1 MKRVGIAAL
10 LTASSVL
17 LAAQQDSQSM
27 IAAIKAEGLRSTEA
41 TVLFHTLTDMIG
53 PRLTGSPAHVQAAH
67 WAAER
72 LKAWGLDNP
81 RLEPFQFG
89 RGWSLEKLTVEMTAP
104 RYMPLIGYAEAWS
117 PATSGV
123 LTGTPV
129 YLGDSTAADIDR
141 LGPRLRGAIVLMHRP
156 QTAFLRNDRPQ
167 PSEGNGPVQTGSP
180 PLPGPSSST
189 STFGMLTQLHALG
202 AGAALSPGAM
212 EHGTVRVQGFP
223 GTARDAV
230 PTMVLAAEHYNMLV
244 RMVEAGASPQLRIEV
259 GARSYE
265 NDLDSYNVLAEI
277 PGTDAVLRDE
287 VVLVG
292 AHLDS
297 WHTATGATDNADGVT
312 AVMEAM
318 RILTAVH
325 ARPRRTI
332 RVALWGGEEQGLLGA
347 RAYVDQHLRDDAS
360 RRKISVYLNDDPG
373 TGPTYGFYMEN
384 NEPAKRIFDA
394 WLAPLRDIGVR
405 RNVIEGIGATDHV
418 PFDRAGIPAF
428 TVIKDFRN
436 YDVRTRH
443 TNADLADA
451 VRIEDLRQAA
461 VFMAVMTWQAAM
473 RDEPIPRRKRR
484 TGSGW
489 NLANERGRTIDNR
502 NERHNPNREGLRMPR
517 VPSILQTEAGVGKA
531 PTLHPQSSR
540 DITRS
545 VVPGREAQ
553 AKEEFVQ
560 LPRVWG

>member
-1 MKRVGIAAL
+1 MILERAGIAVL
-10 LTASSVL
+10 LTASSFL
-17 LAAQQDSQSM
+17 LAAQQDSRSM
-27 IAAIKAEGLRSTEA
+27 IAAIKAEGLRGTEA
-41 TVLFHTLTDMIG
+41 TVLFHTLTDTIG
-53 PRLTGSPAHVQAAH
+53 PRLTGSPAHVQAAR
-67 WAAER
+67 WAVER

-89 RGWSLEKLTVEMTAP
+89 RGWSLEKLTLEMTAP

-129 YLGDSTAADIDR
+129 YIGDSTAAEIDR
-141 LGPRLRGAIVLMHRP
+141 LGPRLRGSIVLMHRP
-156 QTAFLRNDRPQ
+156 QTEFLRSDRRQ
-167 PSEGNGPVQTGSP
+167 PSEGDGPVQTGNP
-180 PLPGPSSST
+180 PLPRPTSST
-189 STFGMLTQLHALG
+189 PTSDMLTRFRAFG
-202 AGAALSPGAM
+202 AGVALSPGAM
-212 EHGTVRVQGFP
+212 EHGTVRVEGFRN
-223 GTARDAV
+223 TARDAV
-230 PTMVLAAEHYNMLV
+230 PTVVLAAEHYNMLV
-244 RMVEAGASPQLRIEV
+244 RMVQAGASPQLRIEV

-265 NDLDSYNVLAEI
+265 NDLNSYNVLAEI
-277 PGTDAVLRDE
+277 PGTDAMLRDE

-297 WHTATGATDNADGVT
+297 WHTATGATDNADGAT

-318 RILTAVH
+318 RILTAVG

-347 RAYVDQHLRDDAS
+347 SAYVDQHLRDDAS
-360 RRKISVYLNDDPG
+360 RSKFSVYLNDDPG

-394 WLAPLRDIGVR
+394 WLAPLRDIGAR

-418 PFDRAGIPAF
+418 PFDQAGIPAF

-436 YDVRTRH
+436 YDIRTRH

-473 RDEPIPRRKRR
+473 RDEPIPRRKR
-484 TGSGW
+484 
-489 NLANERGRTIDNR
+489 
-502 NERHNPNREGLRMPR
+502 
-517 VPSILQTEAGVGKA
+517 
-531 PTLHPQSSR
+531 
-540 DITRS
+540 
-545 VVPGREAQ
+545 
-553 AKEEFVQ
+553 
-560 LPRVWG
+560 

>member
-1 MKRVGIAAL
+1 MILKRVGIAVL
-10 LTASSVL
+10 LTAFSFR
-17 LAAQQDSQSM
+17 LAAQPDSQSM

-41 TVLFHTLTDMIG
+41 TVVFHTLTDTIG
-53 PRLTGSPAHVQAAH
+53 PRLTGSPAHVQAAR
-67 WAAER
+67 WAVER

-89 RGWSLEKLTVEMTAP
+89 RGWSIEKLTLEMTAP

-129 YLGDSTAADIDR
+129 YIGDSTADEIER

-156 QTAFLRNDRPQ
+156 QTEFLRNDRQQ
-167 PSEGNGPVQTGSP
+167 PSEGNGPVQTGNP

-189 STFGMLTQLHALG
+189 PTSGMLTRLRAFG
-202 AGAALSPGAM
+202 AGVALSPGAM

-223 GTARDAV
+223 NTARDAV
-230 PTMVLAAEHYNMLV
+230 PTVVLAAEHYNMLV

-265 NDLDSYNVLAEI
+265 NDLNSYNVLAEI
-277 PGTDAVLRDE
+277 LGTDARLQDE
-287 VVLVG
+287 VVFVG

-297 WHTATGATDNADGVT
+297 WHAATGATDNADGVT

-347 RAYVDQHLRDDAS
+347 RAYVNQHLRDDAS
-360 RRKISVYLNDDPG
+360 RGKISVYLNDDPG
-373 TGPTYGFYMEN
+373 TGQTYGFYMEN
-384 NEPAKRIFDA
+384 NESAKQIFDA
-394 WLAPLRDIGVR
+394 WLPPLRDIGVR

-418 PFDRAGIPAF
+418 PFDQAGIPAF

-461 VFMAVMTWQAAM
+461 VFMAVVTWQAAM
-473 RDEPIPRRKRR
+473 RDEPIPRRKR
-484 TGSGW
+484 
-489 NLANERGRTIDNR
+489 
-502 NERHNPNREGLRMPR
+502 
-517 VPSILQTEAGVGKA
+517 
-531 PTLHPQSSR
+531 
-540 DITRS
+540 
-545 VVPGREAQ
+545 
-553 AKEEFVQ
+553 
-560 LPRVWG
+560 

>member
-1 MKRVGIAAL
+1 MILKRVGIAAL
-10 LTASSVL
+10 LTASSFL
-17 LAAQQDSQSM
+17 LAAQQDSGSM
-27 IAAIKAEGLRSTEA
+27 IAAIKAEGLRSSEA
-41 TVLFHTLTDMIG
+41 TVLFHTLTDAIG
-53 PRLTGSPAHVQAAH
+53 PRLTGSPAHVQAAR
-67 WAAER
+67 WAVER

-89 RGWSLEKLTVEMTAP
+89 PGWSLEKLTVEMTAP

-123 LTGTPV
+123 LAGMPV
-129 YLGDSTAADIDR
+129 YVGDSTAADIDR
-141 LGPRLRGAIVLMHRP
+141 LGPRLKGSIVLLHRP
-156 QTAFLRNDRPQ
+156 QTGFLRNDRPE
-167 PSEGNGPVQTGSP
+167 PSEGNGPVRTGNP
-180 PLPGPSSST
+180 PLPGPSSSIPT
-189 STFGMLTQLHALG
+189 YDMLSRLRAFG
-202 AGAALSPGAM
+202 AGVALSPGAM
-212 EHGTVRVQGFP
+212 EHGTVRVQGSRSTP
-223 GTARDAV
+223 RDAV
-230 PTMVLAAEHYNMLV
+230 PTVVLAAEHYNMLV
-244 RMVEAGASPQLRIEV
+244 RMVQAGASPQLRIEV
-259 GARSYE
+259 GARFYE
-265 NDLDSYNVLAEI
+265 NDLNSYNVLAEI
-277 PGTDAVLRDE
+277 PGTDAMLRDE

-297 WHTATGATDNADGVT
+297 WHTGTGATDNADGAT

-347 RAYVDQHLRDDAS
+347 SAYVRQHLGDEAS
-360 RRKISVYLNDDPG
+360 RSKISVYLNDDPG

-384 NEPAKRIFDA
+384 NEPAKLVFDA

-418 PFDRAGIPAF
+418 PFDLAGIPAF

-473 RDEPIPRRKRR
+473 RDEPIPRRKR
-484 TGSGW
+484 
-489 NLANERGRTIDNR
+489 
-502 NERHNPNREGLRMPR
+502 
-517 VPSILQTEAGVGKA
+517 
-531 PTLHPQSSR
+531 
-540 DITRS
+540 
-545 VVPGREAQ
+545 
-553 AKEEFVQ
+553 
-560 LPRVWG
+560 